1 MMSEWYGFDLI
12 KKEIKVDVCYFQL
25 RRSTAICQSQP
36 SDCFGP
42 TVIQVLSK

>member
-25 RRSTAICQSQP
+25 HVLITICQSQP

-42 TVIQVLSK
+42 TAIQVLSK